1 MVNQKVESM
10 KENIKKVLLLGSGAL
25 KIGEAGEFDYSGS
38 QALKALKE
46 EGIETILINPNIA
59 TVQTSEG
66 VADQIYF
73 LPVTPYFVEKVI
85 QKEKPEGI
93 MLAFGGQ
100 TALNC
105 GVALYKEGILEK
117 YNVKVL
123 GTPVQ
128 AIMDTE
134 DRELFVHKLNEINVK
149 TIKSEAVENVEDA
162 RRAAKELGYPVIV
175 RAAYALGGL
184 GSGFCDNE
192 QQLDVLVEK
201 AFSFSPQVLVEKSL
215 RGWKEVEY
223 EVVRDRFDNCI
234 TVCNMENFDPL
245 GIHTGESIVIAP
257 SQTLTNKEYHKLREL
272 AIRIIRHIG
281 IVGECNVQYAFDP
294 ESEDYRVIEV
304 NARLSRSSALASKAT
319 GYPLAFVAAKLG
331 LGYGLFDLKNSVTKT
346 TSAFFEPA
354 LDYVVCK
361 IPRWDLGK
369 FHGVDKELGSSMKSV
384 GEVMAIGRT
393 FEEAIQKGLRMIGQ
407 GMHGFVENK
416 ELVIP
421 DIDKALREPTDKRI
435 FVISKA
441 FRAGYT
447 IDQVHELTKIDKWFL
462 QKLMNIMKTSEELR
476 KWKVE
481 NGELKMVTDI
491 PHGNSQLST
500 FNSQLRK
507 AKVQGFSD
515 FQIARAIGYEGDM
528 EDGIL
533 YIRKHR
539 KEAGILPVVKQI
551 DTLAAEYPAQTNYL
565 YLTYS
570 GVANDVRYLGD
581 HKSIVVLGSGA
592 YRIGS
597 SVEFDWCGVQAL
609 NTIRKEGWRSV
620 MINYN
625 PETVS
630 TDYDMCDRL
639 YFDELTFE
647 RVMDILELENP
658 HGVIVSTGGQIP
670 NNLALRLDA
679 QKINILGTSAKS
691 IDNAED
697 REKFSAMLDRIGVD
711 QPRWRELTSMD
722 DIQEFVEEVGFPV
735 LVRPSYVLSGAAMN
749 VCSNQE
755 ELERFLKLAAN
766 VSKKHPVVV
775 SQFIEHAKE
784 VEMDAVAQNGEIVAY
799 AISEHIEFAG
809 VHSGDAT
816 IQFPPQKLYVETVRR
831 IKRISREIAKALNI
845 SGPFNIQY
853 LAKDNDIKVIE
864 CNLRASRS
872 FPFVSKVLKI
882 NFIELATKVMLG
894 LPVEKP
900 EKNLFEL
907 DYVGIKASQFSFNRL
922 QKADPVLG
930 VDMASTGEVGCIG
943 MDTSCAV
950 LKAMLSVGYRI
961 PKKNILLSTGTMK
974 QKADMMDAA
983 RMLVNKGYKLF
994 ATGGTH
1000 KTLAENGIESTH
1012 VYWPSEEG
1020 HPQALEML
1028 HRKEIDM
1035 VVNIPK
1041 NLTAG
1046 ELSNGYKIRRAAID
1060 LNIPLITNARL
1071 ASAFI
1076 NAFCTMSVDDIAIKS
1091 WAEYK

>member
-1 MVNQKVESM
+1 MRE
-10 KENIKKVLLLGSGAL
+10 ENIKKVLLLGSGAL

-38 QALKALKE
+38 QALKALRE
-46 EGIETILINPNIA
+46 EGVKTILINPNIA

-66 VADQIYF
+66 VADEIYF
-73 LPVTPYFVEKVI
+73 LPVQPYFVEKVI
-85 QKEKPEGI
+85 EKERPDGI
-93 MLAFGGQ
+93 LLAFGGQ

-105 GVALYKEGILEK
+105 GVELYRSGVLEK
-117 YNVKVL
+117 YGVKVL

-134 DRELFVHKLNEINVK
+134 DRELFVKKLDEIGVK
-149 TIKSEAVENVEDA
+149 TIKSQACDNIESA
-162 RRAAKELGYPVIV
+162 RKAAAELGYPVIL

-192 QQLDVLVEK
+192 EELNKLAEK

-215 RGWKEVEY
+215 KGWKEIEY
-223 EVVRDRFDNCI
+223 EVVRDRYDNCI

-257 SQTLTNKEYHKLREL
+257 SQTLTNSEYHKLRAL
-272 AIRIIRHIG
+272 AIKIIRHIG

-294 ESEDYRVIEV
+294 QSEDYRVIEV

-331 LGYGLFDLKNSVTKT
+331 MGYGLFELKNSVTKT

-361 IPRWDLGK
+361 IPRWDLSK

-384 GEVMAIGRT
+384 GEVMAISRT

-416 ELVIP
+416 ELKIA
-421 DIDKALREPTDKRI
+421 DIDAALREPTDKRI

-441 FRAGYT
+441 MHMAEYT
-447 IDQVHELTKIDKWFL
+447 IDKIHELTKIDKWFL
-462 QKLMNIMKTSEELR
+462 EKLKHIIDIDERLKKQNINTLEATLLR
-476 KWKVE
+476 E
-481 NGELKMVTDI
+481 
-491 PHGNSQLST
+491 
-500 FNSQLRK
+500 
-507 AKVQGFSD
+507 AKVYGFTD
-515 FQIARAIGYEGDM
+515 FQIARAIGLEQEVENMHKAQLLVRGR
-528 EDGIL
+528 
-533 YIRKHR
+533 RKQL
-539 KEAGILPVVKQI
+539 GILPVVKQI

-565 YLTYS
+565 YVTYS
-570 GVANDVRYLGD
+570 GTTNDIAHEHDKR
-581 HKSIVVLGSGA
+581 SIIVLGSGA

-609 NTIRKEGWRSV
+609 NTIRREGWRSV

-647 RVMDILELENP
+647 RVLDIVDAEQP

-670 NNLALRLDA
+670 NNLAVYLDE
-679 QKINILGTSAKS
+679 QRVNILGTSAKD
-691 IDNAED
+691 IDGAED
-697 REKFSAMLDRIGVD
+697 RAKFSQMLNELGVS
-711 QPRWRELTSMD
+711 QPEWSALTSFED
-722 DIQEFVEEVGFPV
+722 VNRFIDRVGFPV

-749 VCSNQE
+749 VCSNKD
-755 ELERFLKLAAN
+755 ELERFLQLAAN
-766 VSKKHPVVV
+766 VSEDHPVVV
-775 SQFIEHAKE
+775 SKFIEHAKE
-784 VEMDAVAQNGEIVAY
+784 IEMDAVARDGEILAY
-799 AISEHIEFAG
+799 AISEHIEYAG

-831 IKRISREIAKALNI
+831 IKRISRQIAKALHIN
-845 SGPFNIQY
+845 GPFNIQFM
-853 LAKDNDIKVIE
+853 ARENDILVIE

-872 FPFVSKVLKI
+872 FPFVSKVLKM
-882 NFIELATKVMLG
+882 NLIELATKVMLG

-900 EKNLFEL
+900 SKNLFDL

-943 MDTSCAV
+943 DNTDTAL
-950 LKAMLSVGYRI
+950 LKSMLSVGHRI
-961 PKKNILLSTGTMK
+961 PEKAILLSTGSAK
-974 QKADMMDAA
+974 QKADMLDAA
-983 RMLVNKGYKLF
+983 RMLVAHGYELY
-994 ATGGTH
+994 ATAGTS
-1000 KTLAENGIESTH
+1000 KYLTDNGIANTR
-1012 VYWPSEEG
+1012 VLWPSEA
-1020 HPQALEML
+1020 PMPDTPTALDLL
-1028 HRKEIDM
+1028 HEHKIDL

-1041 NLTAG
+1041 DLTSH

-1060 LNIPLITNARL
+1060 LNVPLITNARL
-1071 ASAFI
+1071 AAAFI
-1076 NAFCTMSVDDIAIKS
+1076 HAFCKVGIDGIGIKAWS
-1091 WAEYK
+1091 EYK

>member
-1 MVNQKVESM
+1 MLDS
-10 KENIKKVLLLGSGAL
+10 NIKKVLLLGSGAL

-46 EGIETILINPNIA
+46 EGIETVLINPNIA

-66 VADQIYF
+66 VADKIYF
-73 LPVTPYFVEKVI
+73 LPVTPFFVEKVI
-85 QKEKPEGI
+85 QKEKPQGI
-93 MLAFGGQ
+93 LLAFGGQ

-105 GVALYKEGILEK
+105 GVALYQQKILEK

-128 AIMDTE
+128 AIIDTE
-134 DRELFVHKLNEINVK
+134 DRELFVKKLDEIDVK
-149 TIKSEAVENVEDA
+149 TIKSHACETIEEA
-162 RRAAKELGYPVIV
+162 RKAAADLGYPVII

-192 QQLDVLVEK
+192 EELNKLAEK

-215 RGWKEVEY
+215 KGWKEIEY

-257 SQTLTNKEYHKLREL
+257 SQTLTNSEYHKLRAL
-272 AIRIIRHIG
+272 AIKIIRHIG

-369 FHGVDKELGSSMKSV
+369 FRGVDRELGSSMKSV

-407 GMHGFVENK
+407 GLHGFVGNH
-416 ELVIP
+416 ELA
-421 DIDKALREPTDKRI
+421 IDDVDAALKAPTDKR
-435 FVISKA
+435 VLVVEKA
-441 FRAGYT
+441 LHSGYT
-447 IDQVHELTKIDKWFL
+447 VDQIHDLTKIDKWFL
-462 QKLMNIMKTSEELR
+462 YKLQNILNTYVELQE
-476 KWKVE
+476 KGAIQNVDVE
-481 NGELKMVTDI
+481 LM
-491 PHGNSQLST
+491 
-500 FNSQLRK
+500 RR
-507 AKVQGFSD
+507 AKVQGFTD
-515 FQIARAIGYEGDM
+515 FQISRAVGLETMIDPEIATKLVR
-528 EDGIL
+528 EL
-533 YIRKHR
+533 RKQM
-539 KEAGILPVVKQI
+539 GILPVVKQI

-570 GVANDVRYLGD
+570 GVAHDITYENDRN
-581 HKSIVVLGSGA
+581 SIIVLGSGA

-609 NTIRKEGWRSV
+609 NTIRKNGFRSV

-647 RVMDILELENP
+647 RVMDIIELENP

-670 NNLALRLDA
+670 NNLAMRLDSERVP
-679 QKINILGTSAKS
+679 ILGTSAKS

-697 REKFSAMLDRIGVD
+697 RDKFSAMCDRIGVD
-711 QPRWRELTSMD
+711 QPAWAALTSMD
-722 DIQEFVEEVGFPV
+722 DINQFIEKVGFPV

-749 VCSNQE
+749 VCSNQD
-755 ELERFLKLAAN
+755 ELERFLQLAAN
-766 VSKKHPVVV
+766 ISKKHPVVV
-775 SQFIEHAKE
+775 SKFHEHNKE
-784 VEMDAVAQNGEIVAY
+784 IEMDAVAKDGEIIAY

-816 IQFPPQKLYVETVRR
+816 IQFPPQKIYVETVRQ
-831 IKRISREIAKALNI
+831 IKKVSKKIAKELNI
-845 SGPFNIQY
+845 SGPFNIQF
-853 LAKDNDIKVIE
+853 LAEQNHLRVIE

-872 FPFVSKVLKI
+872 FPFVSKVLKL
-882 NFIELATKVMLG
+882 NLIELATKIMLG
-894 LPVEKP
+894 LPFERP
-900 EKNLFEL
+900 EKNLFDL

-943 MDTSCAV
+943 DDTASALLC
-950 LKAMLSVGYRI
+950 AMLSVGHRI
-961 PKKNILLSTGTMK
+961 PKKGVLLSTGPGK
-974 QKADMMDAA
+974 QKADMLRAA
-983 RMLVNKGYKLF
+983 QQLIEHGYQLY
-994 ATGGTH
+994 ATGGTSRY
-1000 KTLAENGIESTH
+1000 LEENGIKNTLVH
-1012 VYWPSEEG
+1012 WPSEEG
-1020 HPQALEML
+1020 VQPQALDLL
-1028 HRKEIDM
+1028 HSHEIDM
-1035 VVNIPK
+1035 VVNVPK
-1041 NLTAG
+1041 NLSVG
-1046 ELSNGYKIRRAAID
+1046 ELTNGYKIRRAAID
-1060 LNIPLITNARL
+1060 LNIPLITNSRL

-1076 NAFCTMSVDDIAIKS
+1076 NAFCTKSLDDIEIKAWS
-1091 WAEYK
+1091 EF

>member
-1 MVNQKVESM
+1 MEDKG
-10 KENIKKVLLLGSGAL
+10 IKKVLLLGSGAL

-46 EGIETILINPNIA
+46 EGIETVLINPNIA

-73 LPVTPYFVEKVI
+73 LPVTPFFVEKVI
-85 QKEKPEGI
+85 RKERPQGI
-93 MLAFGGQ
+93 LLAFGGQ

-105 GVALYKEGILEK
+105 CVALYKEGILEK
-117 YNVKVL
+117 YGVQVL

-128 AIMDTE
+128 AIIDTE
-134 DRELFVHKLNEINVK
+134 DRELFVKKLDEIDVK
-149 TIKSEAVENVEDA
+149 TIKSHACENMEEA
-162 RRAAKELGYPVIV
+162 RKAAAHLGYPVII

-192 QQLDVLVEK
+192 EELNKLAEK

-215 RGWKEVEY
+215 KGWKEIEY
-223 EVVRDRFDNCI
+223 EVVRDRYDNCI

-257 SQTLTNKEYHKLREL
+257 SQTLTNSEYHKLRAL
-272 AIRIIRHIG
+272 SIRIIRHIG

-331 LGYGLFDLKNSVTKT
+331 LGYGLFELKNSVTKT

-369 FHGVDKELGSSMKSV
+369 FRGVDRELGSSMKSV

-416 ELVIP
+416 ELQID
-421 DIDKALREPTDKRI
+421 DIDAALHEPTDKRI
-435 FVISKA
+435 FIISKA
-441 FRAGYT
+441 MQQGYT
-447 IDQVHELTKIDKWFL
+447 IDRIHELTKIDKWFL
-462 QKLMNIMKTSEELR
+462 QKLQNIKDTSKALHACKSINVMDNDLLR
-476 KWKVE
+476 
-481 NGELKMVTDI
+481 
-491 PHGNSQLST
+491 
-500 FNSQLRK
+500 R
-507 AKVQGFSD
+507 AKVQGFTD
-515 FQIARAIGYEGDM
+515 FQIARALGM
-528 EDGIL
+528 EEEMDIEEASL
-533 YIRKHR
+533 IVRR
-539 KEAGILPVVKQI
+539 RRLSAGIVPVVKQI

-565 YLTYS
+565 YMTYS
-570 GVANDVRYLGD
+570 GISHDIHYEHDKR
-581 HKSIVVLGSGA
+581 SIVVLGSGA

-609 NTIRKEGWRSV
+609 NTIRKEGFRSV

-647 RVMDILELENP
+647 RVLDILDLECP
-658 HGVIVSTGGQIP
+658 KGVIVSTGGQIP
-670 NNLALRLDA
+670 NNLAIRLD
-679 QKINILGTSAKS
+679 QQRIPILGTTAKS

-697 REKFSAMLDRIGVD
+697 REKFSAMLNRIGVD
-711 QPRWRELTSMD
+711 QPEWSALTSMD
-722 DIQEFVEEVGFPV
+722 DVNAFIDKVGFPV

-749 VCSNQE
+749 VCSNQD

-766 VSKKHPVVV
+766 VSHKHPVVI
-775 SQFIEHAKE
+775 SKFLQHAKE
-784 VEMDAVAQNGEIVAY
+784 VEMDAVAREGEIVAY

-816 IQFPPQKLYVETVRR
+816 IQFPAQKLYVETVRR
-831 IKRISREIAKALNI
+831 IKKISGQIARELKI
-845 SGPFNIQY
+845 SGPFNIQF

-882 NFIELATKVMLG
+882 NMIELATKVMLG

-900 EKNLFEL
+900 NKSLFDF

-930 VDMASTGEVGCIG
+930 VDMASTGEVGCLG
-943 MDTSCAV
+943 DDSGTA
-950 LKAMLSVGYRI
+950 LLTAMLSVGHRI
-961 PKKNILLSTGTMK
+961 PKKNILLSTGGAK
-974 QKADMMDAA
+974 QKADMLEAA
-983 RMLVNKGYKLF
+983 RTLKEHGYTLY
-994 ATGGTH
+994 ATGGTSRYL
-1000 KTLAENGIESTH
+1000 TENGVENNL

-1020 HPQALEML
+1020 TPQALTML
-1028 HRKEIDM
+1028 HNREIDM

-1041 NLTAG
+1041 DLTVS
-1046 ELSNGYKIRRAAID
+1046 ELSNGYKIRRAAVD
-1060 LNIPLITNARL
+1060 LNIPLITNSRL

-1076 NAFCTMSVDDIAIKS
+1076 QAFCHIDMDDLPIKS
-1091 WAEYK
+1091 WSEYK

>member
-1 MVNQKVESM
+1 M
-10 KENIKKVLLLGSGAL
+10 
-25 KIGEAGEFDYSGS
+25 
-38 QALKALKE
+38 
-46 EGIETILINPNIA
+46 
-59 TVQTSEG
+59 QTSEG

-105 GVALYKEGILEK
+105 GVALYREGTLEK

-128 AIMDTE
+128 AIIDTE
-134 DRELFVHKLNEINVK
+134 DRELFVEKLNQIDVK

-162 RRAAKELGYPVIV
+162 RRAARELGYPVIV

-192 QQLDVLVEK
+192 EELDVLVEK
-201 AFSFSPQVLVEKSL
+201 AFAFSPQVLVEKSL

-416 ELVIP
+416 ELVIA

-447 IDQVHELTKIDKWFL
+447 IDQVHDLTKIDKWFL
-462 QKLMNIMKTSEELR
+462 QKLMNIMRTSEELR
-476 KWKVE
+476 QLTVDSGQLAVK
-481 NGELKMVTDI
+481 DAAAFF
-491 PHGNSQLST
+491 NSQLS
-500 FNSQLRK
+500 NLSPQLLRK

-515 FQIARAIGYEGDM
+515 FQIARGIGFQGDM

-533 YIRKHR
+533 YVRNYRKSV
-539 KEAGILPVVKQI
+539 GILPVVKQI

-570 GVANDVRYLGD
+570 GVANDVTYLGD

-679 QKINILGTSAKS
+679 QKVNILGTSAKS

-722 DIQEFVEEVGFPV
+722 DINEFVDEVGFPV

-784 VEMDAVAQNGEIVAY
+784 VEMDAVAQNGEIIAY

-853 LAKDNDIKVIE
+853 LARENDIKVIE

-882 NFIELATKVMLG
+882 NFIELATKIMLG

-900 EKNLFEL
+900 SKNLFEL

-943 MDTSCAV
+943 SDTSCAI

-961 PKKNILLSTGTMK
+961 PKKSILLSTGTPK
-974 QKADMMDAA
+974 QKIDMMGAA
-983 RMLVNKGYKLF
+983 RMLVNKGYKLY

-1000 KTLAENGIESTH
+1000 RTLAENGIESTL
-1012 VYWPSEEG
+1012 VYWPSESDK

-1028 HRKEIDM
+1028 HNKEIDM

-1046 ELSNGYKIRRAAID
+1046 ELDNGYKIRRAAID
-1060 LNIPLITNARL
+1060 LNVPLITNARL

-1076 NAFCTMSVDDIAIKS
+1076 NAFCTMSIDDIAIKS
-1091 WAEYK
+1091 WEEYK

>member
-1 MVNQKVESM
+1 M
-10 KENIKKVLLLGSGAL
+10 KDENIKKVLLLGSGAL

-38 QALKALKE
+38 QALKALRE
-46 EGIETILINPNIA
+46 EGIQTVLINPNIA

-66 VADQIYF
+66 VADKIYF
-73 LPVTPYFVEKVI
+73 LPVQPYFVERVI
-85 QKEKPEGI
+85 EKEQPDGI
-93 MLAFGGQ
+93 LLSFGGQ

-105 GVALYKEGILEK
+105 GVELYKKGILEK
-117 YNVKVL
+117 HHVRVL

-128 AIMDTE
+128 AIIDTE
-134 DRELFVHKLNEINVK
+134 DRELFVEKLNEIDVK
-149 TIKSEAVENVEDA
+149 TIKSEACENIEQA
-162 RRAAKELGYPVIV
+162 RHAAKTLGYPVII

-192 QQLDVLVEK
+192 EELNKLAEK
-201 AFSFSPQVLVEKSL
+201 AFAFSPQVLVEKSL
-215 RGWKEVEY
+215 KGWKEIEY
-223 EVVRDRFDNCI
+223 EVVRDRYDNCI

-257 SQTLTNKEYHKLREL
+257 SQTLTNSEYHKLRAL
-272 AIRIIRHIG
+272 SIKIIRHIG
-281 IVGECNVQYAFDP
+281 IIGECNVQYAFDP

-331 LGYGLFDLKNSVTKT
+331 MGYGLFDLKNSVTKT

-361 IPRWDLGK
+361 IPRWDLSK
-369 FHGVDKELGSSMKSV
+369 FRGVDKELGSSMKSV
-384 GEVMAIGRT
+384 GEVMAIGRN

-416 ELVIP
+416 ELEIEN
-421 DIDKALREPTDKRI
+421 IDVALREPTDKRVFI
-435 FVISKA
+435 ISKA
-441 FRAGYT
+441 MHKGYT
-447 IDQVHELTKIDKWFL
+447 VDQIHELTKIDKWFL
-462 QKLMNIMKTSEELR
+462 QKLKHIIDIDEALKSCTSINVLDKTLLR
-476 KWKVE
+476 
-481 NGELKMVTDI
+481 N
-491 PHGNSQLST
+491 
-500 FNSQLRK
+500 
-507 AKVQGFSD
+507 AKVYGFTD
-515 FQIARAIGYEGDM
+515 FQIARAVGL
-528 EDGIL
+528 EDEMANMHQAML
-533 YIRKHR
+533 VVRNLRKQY
-539 KEAGILPVVKQI
+539 GILPVVKQI

-565 YLTYS
+565 YMTYS
-570 GVANDVRYLGD
+570 GVSHDISYEQDKR
-581 HKSIVVLGSGA
+581 SIVVLGSGA

-609 NTIRKEGWRSV
+609 HTIRREGYRSV

-647 RVMDILELENP
+647 RVMDIIDLEMP

-670 NNLALRLDA
+670 NNLAMRLDE
-679 QKINILGTSAKS
+679 QHVPILGTAARD

-697 REKFSAMLDRIGVD
+697 RAKFSSLLNELGIN
-711 QPRWRELTSMD
+711 QPEWRALTSMD
-722 DIQEFVEEVGFPV
+722 DINEFVERVGFPV

-749 VCSNQE
+749 VCSNKE

-766 VSKKHPVVV
+766 VSEDHPVVV
-775 SQFIEHAKE
+775 SKFIEYAKE
-784 VEMDAVAQNGEIVAY
+784 IEMDAVAMNGEIMAY

-831 IKRISREIAKALNI
+831 IKRISRQIAKALHIN
-845 SGPFNIQY
+845 GPFNIQFM
-853 LAKDNDIKVIE
+853 ARENDILVIE

-872 FPFVSKVLKI
+872 FPFVSKVLKLNLI
-882 NFIELATKVMLG
+882 DLATKIMLG
-894 LPVEKP
+894 ANVEKP
-900 EKNLFEL
+900 QKNLFDL

-930 VDMASTGEVGCIG
+930 VDMSSTGEVGCLG
-943 MDTSCAV
+943 DDTNQAL
-950 LKAMLSVGYRI
+950 LKSMLSVGHRI
-961 PKKNILLSTGTMK
+961 PQHSVLLSTGGAK
-974 QKADMMDAA
+974 QKAEMLDAA
-983 RMLVNKGYKLF
+983 KMLKAHGYELY
-994 ATGGTH
+994 ATGGTSQY
-1000 KTLAENGIESTH
+1000 LSDNGIENTT

-1020 HPQALEML
+1020 KEPQALSLL
-1028 HRKEIDM
+1028 HEKKIDM

-1041 NLTAG
+1041 DLSPRELT
-1046 ELSNGYKIRRAAID
+1046 NGYKIRRAAID
-1060 LNIPLITNARL
+1060 LNVPLITNSRL

-1076 NAFCTMSVDDIAIKS
+1076 SAFCTLSLDDIDIKA
-1091 WAEYK
+1091 WNEYK

>member
-1 MVNQKVESM
+1 M
-10 KENIKKVLLLGSGAL
+10 KENNIKKVLLLGSGAL

-46 EGIETILINPNIA
+46 EGIYTVLINPNIA

-85 QKEKPEGI
+85 EKERPDGI

-105 GVALYKEGILEK
+105 GVALYKGGVLEK
-117 YNVKVL
+117 YNVQVL

-128 AIMDTE
+128 AIIDTE
-134 DRELFVHKLNEINVK
+134 DRELFVEKLNEIDVK
-149 TIKSEAVENVEDA
+149 TIKSEAVENAEDA
-162 RRAAKELGYPVIV
+162 RRAAAALGYPVIV

-192 QQLDVLVEK
+192 QELNVLVEK

-257 SQTLTNKEYHKLREL
+257 SQTLSNTDYHKLREL

-281 IVGECNVQYAFDP
+281 IVGECNVQYAYDP
-294 ESEDYRVIEV
+294 QSEDYRVIEV

-331 LGYGLFDLKNSVTKT
+331 LGYGLFDLKNSVTRT

-447 IDQVHELTKIDKWFL
+447 VDQVHELTKIDRWFL
-462 QKLMNIMKTSEELR
+462 EKLMNIMRTSRELHD
-476 KWKVE
+476 WA
-481 NGELKMVTDI
+481 
-491 PHGNSQLST
+491 GNHKLLSD
-500 FNSQLRK
+500 LPDDLLYK
-507 AKVQGFSD
+507 AKRQGFSD
-515 FQIARAIGYEGDM
+515 FQVARAIGMEGEM
-528 EDGIL
+528 EDAIL
-533 YIRKHR
+533 AVRRHR
-539 KEAGILPVVKQI
+539 KERGIVPVVKQI

-570 GVANDVRYLGD
+570 GTANDVRYLGD
-581 HKSIVVLGSGA
+581 HRSIVVLGSGA

-609 NTIRKEGWRSV
+609 NTIRKEGYRSV

-647 RVMDILELENP
+647 RVMDILDLENP

-679 QKINILGTSAKS
+679 QQVRILGTSAKS

-697 REKFSAMLDRIGVD
+697 RDKFSAMLDRIGVD
-711 QPRWRELTSMD
+711 QPEWSALTSME
-722 DIQEFVEEVGFPV
+722 DINAFIQKVGFPV

-755 ELERFLKLAAN
+755 ELERFLQLAAN

-784 VEMDAVAQNGEIVAY
+784 VEMDAVAQNGEIIAY

-831 IKRISREIAKALNI
+831 IKRISREIAKELNI
-845 SGPFNIQY
+845 SGPFNIQF
-853 LAKDNDIKVIE
+853 LARDNDIKVIE

-872 FPFVSKVLKI
+872 FPFVSKVLKL

-894 LPVEKP
+894 IPVEKP
-900 EKNLFEL
+900 DKNLFDL

-943 MDTSCAV
+943 DDTSCAV

-961 PKKNILLSTGTMK
+961 PQQNILLSTGSTE
-974 QKADMMDAA
+974 QKVDMLQAA
-983 RMLVNKGYKLF
+983 RQLQRKGYKLF
-994 ATGGTH
+994 ATGGTA
-1000 KTLAENGIESTH
+1000 KFLTENGVENTR
-1012 VYWPSEEG
+1012 VYWPSENG
-1020 HPQALEML
+1020 QPQALDML
-1028 HRKEIDM
+1028 HKKEIDM

-1076 NAFCTMSVDDIAIKS
+1076 NAFCTMSVDDLGIKS

>member
-1 MVNQKVESM
+1 M
-10 KENIKKVLLLGSGAL
+10 KENNIKKVLLLGSGAL

-85 QKEKPEGI
+85 RKERPEGI

-105 GVALYKEGILEK
+105 GVALYREGILEK

-123 GTPVQ
+123 GPPVQ
-128 AIMDTE
+128 AIIDTE
-134 DRELFVHKLNEINVK
+134 DRELFVDKLNEIDVK
-149 TIKSEAVENVEDA
+149 TIKSEAVENAEDA
-162 RRAAKELGYPVIV
+162 RRAARELGYPVIV

-192 QQLDVLVEK
+192 EELDLLVEK

-421 DIDKALREPTDKRI
+421 DIDKALHEPTDKRI

-462 QKLMNIMKTSEELR
+462 QKLMNIMNTSEELHQWGNNH
-476 KWKVE
+476 KQIADLPADL
-481 NGELKMVTDI
+481 LK
-491 PHGNSQLST
+491 Q
-500 FNSQLRK
+500 
-507 AKVQGFSD
+507 AKRQGFSD

-528 EDGIL
+528 EDGSL
-533 YIRKHR
+533 YVRNYRKSL
-539 KEAGILPVVKQI
+539 GIVPVVKQI

-570 GVANDVRYLGD
+570 GTANDVTYLGD
-581 HKSIVVLGSGA
+581 HRSIVVLGSGA

-647 RVMDILELENP
+647 RVMDVLELENP

-679 QKINILGTSAKS
+679 QNIHILGTSAQS

-697 REKFSAMLDRIGVD
+697 RDKFSAMLDRIGVD
-711 QPRWRELTSMD
+711 QPEWRALTSLE
-722 DIQEFVEEVGFPV
+722 DINSFVDKVGFPV

-755 ELERFLKLAAN
+755 ELERFLQLAAN

-784 VEMDAVAQNGEIVAY
+784 VEMDAVAQNGEIIAY

-943 MDTSCAV
+943 SDTSCAV

-961 PKKNILLSTGTMK
+961 PKKKILLSTGTPK
-974 QKADMMDAA
+974 QKVDMLEAA
-983 RMLVNKGYKLF
+983 RMLQKKGYDIF
-994 ATGGTH
+994 ATGGSSKFLT
-1000 KTLAENGIESTH
+1000 ENGVENTR

-1028 HRKEIDM
+1028 HKKEIDM

-1046 ELSNGYKIRRAAID
+1046 ELDNGYKIRRAAID

-1076 NAFCTMSVDDIAIKS
+1076 NAFCTMDIDDIAIKS
-1091 WAEYK
+1091 WEEYK

>member
-1 MVNQKVESM
+1 M
-10 KENIKKVLLLGSGAL
+10 KDENIKKVLLLGSGAL

-38 QALKALKE
+38 QALKALRE
-46 EGIETILINPNIA
+46 EGVKTVLINPNIA

-73 LPVTPYFVEKVI
+73 LPVQPYFVERVI
-85 QKEKPEGI
+85 EKERPDGI
-93 MLAFGGQ
+93 LLSFGGQ

-105 GVALYKEGILEK
+105 GVELFKTGVLEK

-134 DRELFVHKLNEINVK
+134 DRELFVQKLDEINVK
-149 TIKSEAVENVEDA
+149 TIKSEACENIEQA
-162 RRAAKELGYPVIV
+162 RKAAAELGYPVII

-184 GSGFCDNE
+184 GSGFADNE
-192 QQLDVLVEK
+192 EELNKLAEK

-215 RGWKEVEY
+215 KGWKEIEY
-223 EVVRDRFDNCI
+223 EVVRDRYDNCI

-257 SQTLTNKEYHKLREL
+257 SQTLTNSEYHKLRAL
-272 AIRIIRHIG
+272 AIKIIRHIG

-294 ESEDYRVIEV
+294 KSEDYRVIEV

-331 LGYGLFDLKNSVTKT
+331 MGYGLFELKNSVTKT

-361 IPRWDLGK
+361 IPRWDLSK
-369 FHGVDKELGSSMKSV
+369 FRGVDKELGSSMKSV

-416 ELVIP
+416 ELKID
-421 DIDKALREPTDKRI
+421 DIDAALREPTDKRV

-441 FRAGYT
+441 MHKGYSVDD
-447 IDQVHELTKIDKWFL
+447 IHELTKIDKWFL
-462 QKLMNIMKTSEELR
+462 EKLKHIIDIDEAMKKCNINTLDKEL
-476 KWKVE
+476 
-481 NGELKMVTDI
+481 LHT
-491 PHGNSQLST
+491 
-500 FNSQLRK
+500 
-507 AKVQGFSD
+507 AKIYGFTD
-515 FQIARAIGYEGDM
+515 FQIARAVGLEQELHSMAKAGLVVRQLRKNY
-528 EDGIL
+528 GIV
-533 YIRKHR
+533 
-539 KEAGILPVVKQI
+539 PVVKQI

-565 YLTYS
+565 YVTYA
-570 GVANDVRYLGD
+570 GVKSDIVFENDHR
-581 HKSIVVLGSGA
+581 SIIVLGSGA

-609 NTIRKEGWRSV
+609 NTIRKEGYRSI

-647 RVMDILELENP
+647 RVMDIIDLEQP

-670 NNLALRLDA
+670 NNLAMRLDE
-679 QKINILGTSAKS
+679 QHVNILGTKAQD

-697 REKFSAMLDRIGVD
+697 RAKFSQMLTNNGIN
-711 QPRWRELTSMD
+711 QPEWSALTSME
-722 DIQEFVEEVGFPV
+722 DIDRFIERVGFPV

-749 VCSNQE
+749 VCSNE
-755 ELERFLKLAAN
+755 DELKRFLQLAAN
-766 VSKKHPVVV
+766 VSEDHPVVV
-775 SQFIEHAKE
+775 SKFIEHAKE
-784 VEMDAVAQNGEIVAY
+784 IEMDAVAKDGEVIAY

-831 IKRISREIAKALNI
+831 VKRVGRQIAKELHIN
-845 SGPFNIQY
+845 GPFNIQFM
-853 LAKDNDIKVIE
+853 ARDNDILVIE

-882 NFIELATKVMLG
+882 NLIELATRVMLG

-900 EKNLFEL
+900 SKNLFDL

-930 VDMASTGEVGCIG
+930 VDMSSTGEVGCIG
-943 MDTSCAV
+943 NDTSCAL
-950 LKAMLSVGYRI
+950 LKSMLSVGHRI
-961 PKKNILLSTGTMK
+961 PAKNILLSTGGAK
-974 QKADMMDAA
+974 QKADMLDAA
-983 RMLVNKGYKLF
+983 QMLVKHGYNLY
-994 ATGGTH
+994 ATAGTSRFL
-1000 KTLAENGIESTH
+1000 TENGIQNTR
-1012 VYWPSEEG
+1012 VLWPSEEAEG
-1020 HPQALEML
+1020 DAPRALDML
-1028 HRKEIDM
+1028 HNHEIDM

-1041 NLTAG
+1041 DLTSS

-1060 LNIPLITNARL
+1060 LNVPLITNSRL

-1076 NAFCTMSVDDIAIKS
+1076 YAFCTVKLDEMEIKA
-1091 WAEYK
+1091 WGEY

>member
-1 MVNQKVESM
+1 M

-46 EGIETILINPNIA
+46 EGIETVLINPNIA

-66 VADQIYF
+66 VADKIYF

-85 QKEKPEGI
+85 SKERPDGV
-93 MLAFGGQ
+93 LLSFGGQ

-105 GVALYKEGILEK
+105 GVALYQGGVFEK
-117 YNVKVL
+117 YGVQVL

-134 DRELFVHKLNEINVK
+134 DRELFVKKLDEINVK
-149 TIKSEAVENVEDA
+149 TIKSEACENIEQA
-162 RRAAKELGYPVIV
+162 RKAASDLGYPVII

-192 QQLDVLVEK
+192 EELNVLAEK

-215 RGWKEVEY
+215 KGWKEVEY

-257 SQTLTNKEYHKLREL
+257 SQTLTNSEYHKLREL

-369 FHGVDKELGSSMKSV
+369 FHGVDRELGSSMKSV

-416 ELVIP
+416 ELVIA

-441 FRAGYT
+441 MRAGYT
-447 IDQVHELTKIDKWFL
+447 VDQIHELTKIDKWFL
-462 QKLMNIMKTSEELR
+462 YKLENIMQTSRELHE
-476 KWKVE
+476 W
-481 NGELKMVTDI
+481 
-491 PHGNSQLST
+491 GNNHIQLSE
-500 FNSQLRK
+500 LPKELLCK
-507 AKVQGFSD
+507 AKRQGFSD
-515 FQIARAIGYEGDM
+515 FQVARAIGYQGDM

-533 YIRKHR
+533 AVRAYRKQT
-539 KEAGILPVVKQI
+539 GVLPVVKQI

-570 GVANDVRYLGD
+570 GVANDVHYLGD

-609 NTIRKEGWRSV
+609 NTIRKEGYRSV

-647 RVMDILELENP
+647 RVMDILDLENP

-670 NNLALRLDA
+670 NNLAMRLDA
-679 QKINILGTSAKS
+679 QQVNILGTSAKS

-697 REKFSAMLDRIGVD
+697 RDKFSAMLDRIGVD
-711 QPRWRELTSMD
+711 QPEWSALTSMD
-722 DIQEFVEEVGFPV
+722 DINAFIKKVGFPV

-749 VCSNQE
+749 VCSNQD
-755 ELERFLKLAAN
+755 ELERFLQLAAN

-784 VEMDAVAQNGEIVAY
+784 VEMDAVAQNGEIIVY

-831 IKRISREIAKALNI
+831 IKRISRQIAKELNI
-845 SGPFNIQY
+845 SGPFNIQF
-853 LAKDNDIKVIE
+853 LARDNDIKVIE

-930 VDMASTGEVGCIG
+930 VDMASTGEVGCLG
-943 MDTSCAV
+943 DDTSCAI

-961 PKKNILLSTGTMK
+961 PAKNILLSTGSTK
-974 QKADMMDAA
+974 QKVDMLQASRA
-983 RMLVNKGYKLF
+983 LKAKGYNLY
-994 ATGGTH
+994 ATGGTS
-1000 KTLAENGIESTH
+1000 KFLSENGIENTR
-1012 VYWPSEEG
+1012 VYWPSEEE

-1028 HRKEIDM
+1028 HNKEIDM
-1035 VVNIPK
+1035 VVNIPRD
-1041 NLTAG
+1041 LSVG
-1046 ELSNGYKIRRAAID
+1046 ELTNGYKIRRAAID

-1076 NAFCTMSVDDIAIKS
+1076 NAFCSMSIDDIAIKS
-1091 WAEYK
+1091 WDEYK

>member
-1 MVNQKVESM
+1 M
-10 KENIKKVLLLGSGAL
+10 KENNIKKVLLLGSGAL

-46 EGIETILINPNIA
+46 EGIYTVLINPNIA

-128 AIMDTE
+128 AIIDTE
-134 DRELFVHKLNEINVK
+134 DREIFVHKLNEIDVK
-149 TIKSEAVENVEDA
+149 TIKSEAVENAIDA
-162 RRAAKELGYPVIV
+162 RRAAAELGYPVIV

-192 QQLDVLVEK
+192 EELDVLVEK

-257 SQTLTNKEYHKLREL
+257 SQTLSNSDYHKLREL

-281 IVGECNVQYAFDP
+281 IVGECNVQYAYDP

-416 ELVIP
+416 ELVIS

-447 IDQVHELTKIDKWFL
+447 VDQVHELTKIDKWFL
-462 QKLMNIMKTSEELR
+462 EKLMNIMNTSKELEQWS
-476 KWKVE
+476 KNHKQIADLPL
-481 NGELKMVTDI
+481 ELLK
-491 PHGNSQLST
+491 
-500 FNSQLRK
+500 K

-533 YIRKHR
+533 YVRNHR
-539 KEAGILPVVKQI
+539 KSVGIVPVVKQI

-570 GVANDVRYLGD
+570 GIANDVHYLGD
-581 HKSIVVLGSGA
+581 RKSIVVLGSGA

-609 NTIRKEGWRSV
+609 NTIRKEGYRSV

-679 QKINILGTSAKS
+679 QKVPILGTSAKS

-722 DIQEFVEEVGFPV
+722 DINEFVEEVGFPV

-755 ELERFLKLAAN
+755 ELERFLQLAAN

-831 IKRISREIAKALNI
+831 IKRISREIARELNI

-853 LAKDNDIKVIE
+853 LARENDIKVIE

-882 NFIELATKVMLG
+882 NLIELATKVMLG

-900 EKNLFEL
+900 NKNLFEL

-943 MDTSCAV
+943 SDTSCAV

-961 PKKNILLSTGTMK
+961 PKKNILLSTGTPK
-974 QKADMMDAA
+974 QKVEMLSAA
-983 RMLVNKGYKLF
+983 RLLQQKGYKLF
-994 ATGGTH
+994 ATGGTS
-1000 KTLAENGIESTH
+1000 KFLTENGVENTQ
-1012 VYWPSEEG
+1012 VYWPSETNQQ
-1020 HPQALEML
+1020 PQALDML
-1028 HRKEIDM
+1028 HKKEIDM

-1060 LNIPLITNARL
+1060 LNVPLITNARL

-1076 NAFCTMSVDDIAIKS
+1076 NAFCTMTLDDLAIKS

>member
-1 MVNQKVESM
+1 M
-10 KENIKKVLLLGSGAL
+10 KDENIKKVLLLGSGAL

-38 QALKALKE
+38 QALKALRE
-46 EGIETILINPNIA
+46 EGIETVLINPNIA

-73 LPVTPYFVEKVI
+73 LPVQPYFVEEVI
-85 QKEKPEGI
+85 KKERPDGI
-93 MLAFGGQ
+93 LLSFGGQ

-105 GVALYKEGILEK
+105 GVELYRNGILDK

-128 AIMDTE
+128 AIIDTE
-134 DRELFVHKLNEINVK
+134 DRELFVEKLDEIGVK
-149 TIKSEAVENVEDA
+149 TIKSEACENMEQA
-162 RRAAKELGYPVIV
+162 RKAAAELGYPVII

-184 GSGFCDNE
+184 GSGFADNE
-192 QQLDVLVEK
+192 EELVKIAEK

-215 RGWKEVEY
+215 KGWKEIEY
-223 EVVRDRFDNCI
+223 EVVRDRYDNCI

-257 SQTLTNKEYHKLREL
+257 SQTLTNSEYHKLRAL
-272 AIRIIRHIG
+272 AIKIIRHIG

-294 ESEDYRVIEV
+294 QSEDYRVIEV

-331 LGYGLFDLKNSVTKT
+331 MGYGLFELKNSVTKT

-361 IPRWDLGK
+361 IPRWDLSK
-369 FHGVDKELGSSMKSV
+369 FRGVDKELGSSMKSV
-384 GEVMAIGRT
+384 GEVMAIGRN

-416 ELVIP
+416 ELEIE
-421 DIDKALREPTDKRI
+421 DIDAALREPTDKRV

-441 FRAGYT
+441 MHKGYT
-447 IDQVHELTKIDKWFL
+447 VDQIHELTKIDKWFL
-462 QKLMNIMKTSEELR
+462 EKLQHIIDIDEAMKKCNINTLDKEL
-476 KWKVE
+476 
-481 NGELKMVTDI
+481 
-491 PHGNSQLST
+491 
-500 FNSQLRK
+500 LRT
-507 AKVQGFSD
+507 AKVYGFTD
-515 FQIARAIGYEGDM
+515 FQIARAVGL
-528 EDGIL
+528 EDEL
-533 YIRKHR
+533 KSMRKASLVVRNRR
-539 KEAGILPVVKQI
+539 KNYGILPVVKQI

-565 YLTYS
+565 YVTYA
-570 GVANDVRYLGD
+570 GVKSDITFENDHR
-581 HKSIVVLGSGA
+581 SIIVLGSGA

-609 NTIRKEGWRSV
+609 NTIRKEGYRSV

-647 RVMDILELENP
+647 RVMDIIDLEQPN
-658 HGVIVSTGGQIP
+658 GVIVSTGGQIP
-670 NNLALRLDA
+670 NNLAVLLDE
-679 QKINILGTSAKS
+679 QHVPILGTKAQD

-697 REKFSAMLDRIGVD
+697 RAKFSQMLTNNGIN
-711 QPRWRELTSMD
+711 QPEWSALTSMD
-722 DIQEFVEEVGFPV
+722 DIDRFIERVGFPV

-749 VCSNQE
+749 VCSNE
-755 ELERFLKLAAN
+755 DELKRFLQLAAN
-766 VSKKHPVVV
+766 VSEDHPVVV
-775 SQFIEHAKE
+775 SKFIEHAKE
-784 VEMDAVAQNGEIVAY
+784 IEMDAVAKNGEVIAY

-831 IKRISREIAKALNI
+831 CKRVGRQIAKELHIN
-845 SGPFNIQY
+845 GPFNIQFM
-853 LAKDNDIKVIE
+853 ARDNDILVIE

-882 NFIELATKVMLG
+882 NLIELATRVMLG

-900 EKNLFEL
+900 SKNLFDL

-930 VDMASTGEVGCIG
+930 VDMSSTGEVGCLG
-943 MDTSCAV
+943 DDTNTAL
-950 LKAMLSVGYRI
+950 LKSMLSVGHRI
-961 PKKNILLSTGTMK
+961 PKKNILLSTGGAK
-974 QKADMMDAA
+974 QKVAMLDAA
-983 RMLVNKGYKLF
+983 KMLIDHGYKLY
-994 ATGGTH
+994 ATGGTS
-1000 KTLAENGIESTH
+1000 KFLNENGIENTH
-1012 VYWPSEEG
+1012 VLWPSEEG
-1020 HPQALEML
+1020 DEPKAIDLL
-1028 HRKEIDM
+1028 HNHTIDM

-1041 NLTAG
+1041 NLTSS
-1046 ELSNGYKIRRAAID
+1046 ELTNGYKIRRAAID
-1060 LNIPLITNARL
+1060 LNVPLITNARL

-1076 NAFCTMSVDDIAIKS
+1076 YAFCTTKLEDIGIKS
-1091 WAEYK
+1091 WSEY

>member
-1 MVNQKVESM
+1 M
-10 KENIKKVLLLGSGAL
+10 KDENIKKVLLLGSGAL

-38 QALKALKE
+38 QALKALRE
-46 EGIETILINPNIA
+46 EGVETILINPNIA

-66 VADQIYF
+66 VADKVYF
-73 LPVTPYFVEKVI
+73 LPVQPYFVERVI
-85 QKEKPEGI
+85 QKENPDGI
-93 MLAFGGQ
+93 LLAFGGQ

-105 GVALYKEGILEK
+105 GVELYQSGVLEK
-117 YNVKVL
+117 YNVRVL

-134 DRELFVHKLNEINVK
+134 DRELFVKKLDEIDVK
-149 TIKSEAVENVEDA
+149 TIKSHACENIEEA
-162 RRAAKELGYPVIV
+162 RKAASELGYPVII

-192 QQLDVLVEK
+192 EELNQLAEK

-215 RGWKEVEY
+215 KGWKEIEY
-223 EVVRDRFDNCI
+223 EVVRDRYDNCI

-257 SQTLTNKEYHKLREL
+257 SQTLTNSEYHKLRAL
-272 AIRIIRHIG
+272 AIKIIRHVG

-294 ESEDYRVIEV
+294 KSEDYRVIEV

-331 LGYGLFDLKNSVTKT
+331 MGYGLFELKNSVTKT

-361 IPRWDLGK
+361 IPRWDLSK
-369 FHGVDKELGSSMKSV
+369 FRGVDRELGSSMKSV
-384 GEVMAIGRT
+384 GEVMAIGRN

-416 ELVIP
+416 VIEID
-421 DIDKALREPTDKRI
+421 DIESALKAPTDKRVFI
-435 FVISKA
+435 IAKA
-441 FRAGYT
+441 LKRKIYNV
-447 IDQVHELTKIDKWFL
+447 DQIHDMTKIDKWFL
-462 QKLMNIMKTSEELR
+462 EKLQHIVDIDDRLEKCTSINVLDKEL
-476 KWKVE
+476 
-481 NGELKMVTDI
+481 
-491 PHGNSQLST
+491 
-500 FNSQLRK
+500 LRE
-507 AKVQGFSD
+507 AKVYGFTD
-515 FQIARAIGYEGDM
+515 FQIARAVGLEKELGNM
-528 EDGIL
+528 HKATL
-533 YIRKHR
+533 TVRALRKR
-539 KEAGILPVVKQI
+539 MGVLPVVKQI

-565 YLTYS
+565 YLTYA
-570 GVANDVRYLGD
+570 GVAHDIHYENDK
-581 HKSIVVLGSGA
+581 KSIVVLGSGA

-609 NTIRKEGWRSV
+609 NTIRKQGYRSV

-647 RVMDILELENP
+647 RVMDILDLETP

-670 NNLALRLDA
+670 NNLAMRLDA
-679 QKINILGTSAKS
+679 QNVPILGTSAKD
-691 IDNAED
+691 IDNCED
-697 REKFSAMLDRIGVD
+697 RAQFSSMLTRNGIN
-711 QPRWRELTSMD
+711 QPEWSALTSME
-722 DIQEFVEEVGFPV
+722 DINKFIDKVGFPV

-749 VCSNQE
+749 VCSNKE
-755 ELERFLKLAAN
+755 ELEKFLQLAAN
-766 VSKKHPVVV
+766 VSEDHPVVV

-784 VEMDAVAQNGEIVAY
+784 IEMDAVAKDGEIMAY

-831 IKRISREIAKALNI
+831 IKRISRQIAKELHI

-853 LAKDNDIKVIE
+853 MARDNDILVIE

-872 FPFVSKVLKI
+872 FPFVSKVLKLNLI
-882 NFIELATKVMLG
+882 DLATKIMLG
-894 LPVEKP
+894 VPVEKP
-900 EKNLFEL
+900 SKNLFDL

-943 MDTSCAV
+943 NDTSCAL

-961 PKKNILLSTGTMK
+961 PKKNVLLSTGTTK
-974 QKADMMDAA
+974 QKAEMMDAA
-983 RMLVNKGYKLF
+983 KMLVKHGYQLY
-994 ATGGTH
+994 ATGGTY
-1000 KTLAENGIESTH
+1000 KFLTDNGIPSIE
-1012 VYWPSEEG
+1012 VFWPSDEG
-1020 HPQALEML
+1020 KKPQALDML
-1028 HRKEIDM
+1028 HNKEIDM

-1041 NLTAG
+1041 NLTAR
-1046 ELSNGYKIRRAAID
+1046 ELDNGYKIRRAAID
-1060 LNIPLITNARL
+1060 LNIPLITNSRL

-1076 NAFCTMSVDDIAIKS
+1076 NAFCTMPLDDIAIKP
-1091 WAEYK
+1091 WQEYK

>member
-1 MVNQKVESM
+1 M
-10 KENIKKVLLLGSGAL
+10 KENNIKKVLLLGSGAL

-85 QKEKPEGI
+85 RKERPEGI

-105 GVALYKEGILEK
+105 GVALYREGILEK

-128 AIMDTE
+128 AIIDTE
-134 DRELFVHKLNEINVK
+134 DRELFVDKLNEIDVK
-149 TIKSEAVENVEDA
+149 TIKSEAVENAEDA
-162 RRAAKELGYPVIV
+162 RRAARELGYPVIV

-192 QQLDVLVEK
+192 EELDLLVEK
-201 AFSFSPQVLVEKSL
+201 AFSFAPQVLVEKSL

-421 DIDKALREPTDKRI
+421 DIDKALHEPTDKRI

-462 QKLMNIMKTSEELR
+462 QKLMNIMNTSEELHQWGNNH
-476 KWKVE
+476 KQIADLPADL
-481 NGELKMVTDI
+481 LK
-491 PHGNSQLST
+491 Q
-500 FNSQLRK
+500 
-507 AKVQGFSD
+507 AKRQGFSD

-528 EDGIL
+528 EDGSL
-533 YIRKHR
+533 YVRNYRKSL
-539 KEAGILPVVKQI
+539 GIVPVVKQI

-570 GVANDVRYLGD
+570 GTANDVTYLGD
-581 HKSIVVLGSGA
+581 HRSIVVLGSGA

-647 RVMDILELENP
+647 RVMDVLELENP

-679 QKINILGTSAKS
+679 QNIHILGTSAQS

-697 REKFSAMLDRIGVD
+697 RDKFSAMLDRIGVD
-711 QPRWRELTSMD
+711 QPEWRALTSLE
-722 DIQEFVEEVGFPV
+722 DINSFVDKVGFPV

-755 ELERFLKLAAN
+755 ELERFLQLAAN

-784 VEMDAVAQNGEIVAY
+784 VEMDAVAQNGEIIAY

-943 MDTSCAV
+943 SDTSCAV

-961 PKKNILLSTGTMK
+961 PKKKILLSTGTPK
-974 QKADMMDAA
+974 QKVDMLEAA
-983 RMLVNKGYKLF
+983 RMLQKKGYDIF
-994 ATGGTH
+994 ATGGSSKFLT
-1000 KTLAENGIESTH
+1000 ENGVENTR

-1028 HRKEIDM
+1028 HKKEIDM

-1046 ELSNGYKIRRAAID
+1046 ELDNGYKIRRAAID

-1076 NAFCTMSVDDIAIKS
+1076 NAFCTMDIDDIAIKS
-1091 WAEYK
+1091 WEEYK

>member
-1 MVNQKVESM
+1 MKDES
-10 KENIKKVLLLGSGAL
+10 IKKVLILGSGAL

-38 QALKALKE
+38 QALKALRE
-46 EGIETILINPNIA
+46 EGVSTVLINPNIA

-73 LPVTPYFVEKVI
+73 LPVQPYFVERVI
-85 QKEKPEGI
+85 AKERPDGI
-93 MLAFGGQ
+93 LLSFGGQ

-105 GVALYKEGILEK
+105 GVELDRTGVLKK
-117 YNVKVL
+117 YGVRVL
-123 GTPVQ
+123 GTPVK
-128 AIMDTE
+128 AIMNTE
-134 DRELFVHKLNEINVK
+134 DRELFVERLDEINVK
-149 TIKSEAVENVEDA
+149 TIKSEACENIQQA
-162 RRAAKELGYPVIV
+162 RTAAKTLGYPVIV

-184 GSGFCDNE
+184 GSGFADNE
-192 QQLDVLVEK
+192 EELNTLCEK

-215 RGWKEVEY
+215 KGWKEIEY
-223 EVVRDRFDNCI
+223 EVVRDRYDNCI

-257 SQTLTNKEYHKLREL
+257 SQTLTNSEYHKLRAL
-272 AIRIIRHIG
+272 SIKIVRHIG

-294 ESEDYRVIEV
+294 QSEDYRVIEV

-331 LGYGLFDLKNSVTKT
+331 MGYGLFELKNSVTKT

-361 IPRWDLGK
+361 IPRWDLSK
-369 FHGVDKELGSSMKSV
+369 FRGVDKELGSSMKSV
-384 GEVMAIGRT
+384 GEVMAIGRN

-416 ELVIP
+416 ELQIP
-421 DIDKALREPTDKRI
+421 DLDAALREPTDKRV

-441 FRAGYT
+441 MHKGYT
-447 IDQVHELTKIDKWFL
+447 VDQIHDLTKIDRWFL
-462 QKLMNIMKTSEELR
+462 NKLKHIIDIDEALKRRNINTLDKEL
-476 KWKVE
+476 
-481 NGELKMVTDI
+481 
-491 PHGNSQLST
+491 
-500 FNSQLRK
+500 LRE
-507 AKVQGFSD
+507 AKVYGFTD
-515 FQIARAIGYEGDM
+515 FQIARAVGLEGEEQNM
-528 EDGIL
+528 HKAMLIVRRLRKGFGIV
-533 YIRKHR
+533 
-539 KEAGILPVVKQI
+539 PVVKQI

-565 YLTYS
+565 YVTYA
-570 GVANDVRYLGD
+570 GVASDVSFSNDRNSV
-581 HKSIVVLGSGA
+581 IVLGSGA

-609 NTIRKEGWRSV
+609 NTIRKQGYRSI

-647 RVMDILELENP
+647 RVMDIIDAETP

-670 NNLALRLDA
+670 NNLAMYLDE
-679 QKINILGTSAKS
+679 QNVPILGTAAKD

-697 REKFSAMLDRIGVD
+697 RAKFSSMLTENGIN
-711 QPRWRELTSMD
+711 QPEWSALTSMD
-722 DIQEFVEEVGFPV
+722 DIDKFVDRVGFPV

-749 VCSNQE
+749 ICSNKD
-755 ELERFLKLAAN
+755 ELTRFLQLAAN
-766 VSKKHPVVV
+766 VSEDHPVVV
-775 SQFIEHAKE
+775 SKFIEHAKE
-784 VEMDAVAQNGEIVAY
+784 IEMDAVAQNGEIMAY

-831 IKRISREIAKALNI
+831 IKRISRQIAKQLHIN
-845 SGPFNIQY
+845 GPFNIQY
-853 LAKDNDIKVIE
+853 MARDNDILVIE

-872 FPFVSKVLKI
+872 FPFVSKVLKL
-882 NFIELATKVMLG
+882 NFIDLATKIMLG
-894 LPVEKP
+894 VPVEKP
-900 EKNLFEL
+900 NKNLFDL

-930 VDMASTGEVGCIG
+930 VDMSSTGEVGCLG
-943 MDTSCAV
+943 DDSSTAL
-950 LKAMLSVGYRI
+950 LKSMLSVGQRI
-961 PKKNILLSTGTMK
+961 PKKTVLLSTGGAK
-974 QKADMMDAA
+974 QKAEMLDAA
-983 RMLVNKGYKLF
+983 KMLLQHGYELY
-994 ATGGTH
+994 ATGGTS
-1000 KTLAENGIESTH
+1000 KYLTENGIENTL
-1012 VYWPSEEG
+1012 VYWPSDEG
-1020 HPQALEML
+1020 KAPQALDLL
-1028 HRKEIDM
+1028 HEKKIDM

-1041 NLTAG
+1041 DLTPR
-1046 ELSNGYKIRRAAID
+1046 ELTNGYKIRRAAID
-1060 LNIPLITNARL
+1060 LNVPLITNSRL

-1076 NAFCTMSVDDIAIKS
+1076 TAFCNVNMDDIDIKA
-1091 WAEYK
+1091 WGEY